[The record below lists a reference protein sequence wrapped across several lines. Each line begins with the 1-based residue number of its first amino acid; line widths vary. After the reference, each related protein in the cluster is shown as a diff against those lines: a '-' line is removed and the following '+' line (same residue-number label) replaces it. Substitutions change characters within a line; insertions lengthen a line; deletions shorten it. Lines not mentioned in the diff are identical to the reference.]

1 MLISNIAFCLLLVN
15 FFLSFSYGDQTGLHE
30 GENEGEPGNQ
40 IEQKYCREEESL
52 TPYNEP
58 QIGAQTQ
65 IETHSETNVKSEQ
78 SIKTQSSDDTNSEQ
92 CSKESQR
99 HGNVDKSQKEQ
110 VMDNGDQTVLREGG
124 NEGEAGNQ
132 IEGNN
137 PSKNVN
143 YEKRDSRKE
152 VSMTPDSEPKIGPQ
166 TPEKIQADMDKHSES
181 TANTYDI
188 ISGDISKESQVLGN
202 VEISK
207 KGQTKD
213 IIKISRNKFD
223 KEFEVSDN
231 PVSIGK
237 RDTESLLPVVAG
249 GKQRLSRQPYGF
261 FFQKEPLT
269 CQPQIKGTKKEKDF
283 KKALIEEKKNEQ
295 KSDVSRKGV
304 SAPKQQHEKKFKVNY
319 ASKQCGAT
327 IEEKN
332 PEAENVNH
340 IITTNK
346 DEYLNNPCAAN
357 KKWFVIKLCET
368 IYVKQIETG
377 SFEFYSSQPRDISVD
392 VSDRYPAK
400 EYHSLGVFQLTES
413 RKLHRFEI
421 KKGDNY
427 PVKYVR
433 VEMLTYYGEEHF
445 CPLTCFKV
453 YGKPVELDAYDGD
466 HEGKYSRD
474 DIEESNPLN
483 TGAKKVTDAN
493 YASSSQ
499 KIEPSEPTAEKTNE
513 GSVFYYAV
521 IFFFVFAVVV
531 LIARASDST
540 SGNRSLPYNQ
550 GPNAIDS
557 ESTIRSANHVG
568 NTILP
573 HDSKHD
579 GNRVFTD
586 KEVNGDFIYNQ
597 DIEEDSA
604 PFSNPWPTGTLTL
617 QSREKFA
624 TNDQSQKR
632 VSAETITQTPG
643 SLQSELD
650 STSGN
655 ICSPQNTPP
664 SVNDSEIT
672 SHSANQD
679 ETYDILLLHAE
690 EDRDFAMELRQQL
703 VKNSISDTCTRFLDV
718 ILIEE
723 FIPEVQSEIST
734 IEYVFKRCKYLF
746 VLVTSNLKD
755 DPRKRFLGEL
765 ALIESIQNRRD
776 GVIPIW
782 AEHGARNLIFELKPF
797 KGIDCTQKQI
807 NFQLIKI
814 LFKRHYF

>member
-1 MLISNIAFCLLLVN
+1 MN

-40 IEQKYCREEESL
+40 IEQKYCRKEESL

-65 IETHSETNVKSEQ
+65 IETHSETNVKSEE
-78 SIKTQSSDDTNSEQ
+78 SIKTDDTNSEQ

-181 TANTYDI
+181 TANTYGI
-188 ISGDISKESQVLGN
+188 ISGDISKELQVLKN

-304 SAPKQQHEKKFKVNY
+304 SAPKQQNEKKFKVNY

-332 PEAENVNH
+332 PEAENVDH
-340 IITTNK
+340 IITSNK
-346 DEYLNNPCAAN
+346 DEYLKNPCAAN

-400 EYHSLGVFQLTES
+400 EYHSLGVFQLTEG

-433 VEMLTYYGEEHF
+433 VEMLTHYGEEHF

-453 YGKPVELDAYDGD
+453 YGKPVELDAYDKD
-466 HEGKYSRD
+466 QEGKYSRD
-474 DIEESNPLN
+474 NIEESNPLN
-483 TGAKKVTDAN
+483 AGAKKDTVVN

-499 KIEPSEPTAEKTNE
+499 KIEPSEPTAEKTNT
-513 GSVFYYAV
+513 GFNLLVIIALVFFSVS
-521 IFFFVFAVVV
+521 AVVV
-531 LIARASDST
+531 LFKSASKSEDTYKSNDRGKKGHSVETSTQRPGSLNGTLVSKSKDICTPNGHGQNTATKGISAHESKQAEYDLT
-540 SGNRSLPYNQ
+540 SGEKCVPHNTQ
-550 GPNAIDS
+550 PNVTDS
-557 ESTIRSANHVG
+557 ESNNQSVNQAG
-568 NTILP
+568 NTSLLYDRN
-573 HDSKHD
+573 HN
-579 GNRVFTD
+579 GNMAVSD
-586 KEVNGDFIYNQ
+586 KEQYSNFSLNQ
-597 DIEEDSA
+597 DIEEDAVPDA
-604 PFSNPWPTGTLTL
+604 PDALNYEHDVLVMYADKDKNYATSLHKLL
-617 QSREKFA
+617 QLHPNTKNLNVVLFDYFA
-624 TNDQSQKR
+624 
-632 VSAETITQTPG
+632 
-643 SLQSELD
+643 
-650 STSGN
+650 
-655 ICSPQNTPP
+655 
-664 SVNDSEIT
+664 
-672 SHSANQD
+672 
-679 ETYDILLLHAE
+679 
-690 EDRDFAMELRQQL
+690 
-703 VKNSISDTCTRFLDV
+703 
-718 ILIEE
+718 
-723 FIPEVQSEIST
+723 PEVQNIFKIPELI
-734 IEYVFKRCKYLF
+734 FKRCAYLF
-746 VLVTSNLKD
+746 LLVTSNLKND
-755 DPRKRFLGEL
+755 SVKRYQGHI
-765 ALIESIQNRRD
+765 ALIDSIKNNYER
-776 GVIPIW
+776 VIPIW
-782 AEHGARNLIFELKPF
+782 AEKGAKQFLSEVGPLSGISYIEGQLDFQRIEL
-797 KGIDCTQKQI
+797 
-807 NFQLIKI
+807 
-814 LFKRHYF
+814 LFKKKSIMTKRFNFGVN